1 MVIITQEMIG
11 ESLIMH
17 IWKQERDY
25 TSTWDFLLVFDLH
38 PLHHPLLSKQ
48 PTMKKIF
55 LKWWN
60 SLVTKVNFQF
70 CLSFSFLYSHG
81 NDALSLYPTLV
92 IYLNNEFLLRII
104 FFHFRCFCI
113 TILPHKSGIET
124 EGQGQ
129 PRFCS
134 CVSESPSPYQAPLKR
149 QLHHKRCLG
158 LGWHSEPK

>member
-1 MVIITQEMIG
+1 
-11 ESLIMH
+11 
-17 IWKQERDY
+17 
-25 TSTWDFLLVFDLH
+25 
-38 PLHHPLLSKQ
+38 
-48 PTMKKIF
+48 MKKRF
-55 LKWWN
+55 LN
-60 SLVTKVNFQF
+60 LVKFISDKSKIQF

-104 FFHFRCFCI
+104 FFHFRRFCI

-158 LGWHSEPK
+158 LGWHSEPE

>member
-11 ESLIMH
+11 ESLIMP
-17 IWKQERDY
+17 IWKQERHY

-48 PTMKKIF
+48 PTMKKRFLNLVKFISDKSKLSILFIF
-55 LKWWN
+55 FIFIFT
-60 SLVTKVNFQF
+60 S
-70 CLSFSFLYSHG
+70 